1 VSSNAAACISQGIK
15 IKGEVTGSEDLFVD
29 GHVEGKLS
37 LTNGC
42 LTIGP
47 NGQVKADVTARE
59 VIVRGTV
66 EGKVSGRDK
75 VVLGSTGQVTGE
87 VQTDRLAIEDGAM
100 LRGKVEAGKHP
111 MKTVEAQA
119 AAAASGSP
127 SGGKSSGPHSMS
139 SGTAANWSMS
149 LLNKLGIGI
158 GTGTGREV
166 SRPIPQNGR
175 TRSVVPVPAVGSP
188 RPPDAPGS
196 TRISNGLKELLWN
209 LDGLGRGTLL
219 DLGPAWQTTLS
230 FFIERGFRVS
240 SEDILREW
248 NDFLKEEEVRLQGLS
263 TASETVDMTPT
274 GRAARFLETNLQYP
288 RASFDA
294 VLAWDLLDYLEPALA
309 KQTIAVMTDWLRPG
323 GVVFALF
330 HSKKPEGFQRY
341 RIADSNSLQIISTAV
356 LCPAQK
362 VYQNREIQDLFSRFR
377 TMKSFVSRDQLRET
391 LFIK

>member
-1 VSSNAAACISQGIK
+1 
-15 IKGEVTGSEDLFVD
+15 
-29 GHVEGKLS
+29 
-37 LTNGC
+37 
-42 LTIGP
+42 
-47 NGQVKADVTARE
+47 
-59 VIVRGTV
+59 
-66 EGKVSGRDK
+66 
-75 VVLGSTGQVTGE
+75 
-87 VQTDRLAIEDGAM
+87 
-100 LRGKVEAGKHP
+100 
-111 MKTVEAQA
+111 
-119 AAAASGSP
+119 
-127 SGGKSSGPHSMS
+127 MS
-139 SGTAANWSMS
+139 F
-149 LLNKLGIGI
+149 LHKLGIGI
-158 GTGTGREV
+158 GTSTGREV
-166 SRPIPQNGR
+166 SRPIPPPGR
-175 TRSVVPVPAVGSP
+175 ARSVVPVPAVGSP
-188 RPPDAPGS
+188 RPPEAPGS

-248 NDFLKEEEVRLQGLS
+248 KDFLSEEGVRLQGANLG
-263 TASETVDMTPT
+263 SETVDMTPP
-274 GRAARFLETNLQYP
+274 GRAARFLESNLQYP

-294 VLAWDLLDYLEPALA
+294 VLVWDLIDYLEPALA
-309 KQTIAVMTDWLRPG
+309 KQTIAILTDLLRPG

-341 RIADSNSLQIISTAV
+341 RIADSNSLQIVSANV